1 GSEAYP
7 APEPGKAC
15 HGANIVR
22 QAPKSLIAVLC
33 AATLAG
39 CGSWSDAL
47 LGGNRPTEGTPGFV
61 RGFLGGVVA
70 DEPRAAF
77 AGRDILA
84 AGGSAVDAAVAVG
97 FTLGVT
103 LPSRASLG
111 GGGVC
116 LAFDPRRNETI
127 SVQFLPG
134 LPAVA
139 PGADRPAALP
149 GTPRGLFALHARLG
163 RLPFEQVI
171 APAEQAA
178 RFGTPASRA
187 FVTDL
192 AAVWQP
198 LSADPQAREIF
209 GAAGGTRPVAEGD
222 TVTQLELA
230 NLIGTIRRQGVG
242 ELYQGNLARRLAD
255 ASAAAGGAFTVE
267 ELRATLPR
275 AALAA
280 TAPLGADQVH
290 VSAVGGSVGA
300 AVMLQRLR
308 ARASPGEA
316 EAAALAAAAAVRA
329 GADPVS
335 LLGGAAPAGGSVPPV
350 LGATT
355 GFTVLDRNG
364 QAVACAL
371 TMNNLFGT
379 GRIAPTLGLVL
390 AAAPGVGAVPPALP
404 AVLMVTNPN
413 VRAFRLAGTASGG
426 EAAPVALGAAA
437 ARAMAGESAQAALA
451 GPRSLR
457 GAEDGVSR
465 ANLISCSRYLPGS
478 NGSCTWATDP
488 RGSGLA
494 LGAD

>member
-1 GSEAYP
+1 
-7 APEPGKAC
+7 
-15 HGANIVR
+15 VR
-22 QAPKSLIAVLC
+22 QAPKTLIAVLC

-39 CGSWSDAL
+39 CGSWTDAL
-47 LGGNRPTEGTPGFV
+47 VGGNRPAEGSPGFV

-84 AGGSAVDAAVAVG
+84 AGGSAVDAAVTVG
-97 FTLGVT
+97 FMLGVT
-103 LPSRASLG
+103 LPSRASLA

-127 SVQFLPG
+127 TIQFLPG
-134 LPAVA
+134 AAAVS

-149 GTPRGLFALHARLG
+149 GTPRGLFAMHARLG
-163 RLPFEQVI
+163 RLPFERVI

-198 LSADPQAREIF
+198 LSADPQARAIF

-222 TVTQLELA
+222 IVTQLELA
-230 NLIGTIRRQGVG
+230 NLIGTLRSQGVG
-242 ELYQGNLARRLAD
+242 AFYQGSLARRLAD

-275 AALAA
+275 AAIAA
-280 TAPLGADQVH
+280 SGPLGTDQVH

-308 ARASPGEA
+308 ARASVAEA
-316 EAAALAAAAAVRA
+316 EAAALAATAAARA
-329 GADPVS
+329 GGDPVS
-335 LLGGAAPAGGSVPPV
+335 LLAGAAPAGGGAIPPT

-355 GFTVLDRNG
+355 GFTVLDREG
-364 QAVACAL
+364 QAVACAF

-390 AAAPGVGAVPPALP
+390 AAAPNVGSVPPALP
-404 AVLMVTNPN
+404 ALVMVTNPN
-413 VRAFRLAGTASGG
+413 LRAFRLAGTASGG
-426 EAAPVALGAAA
+426 EAAPAALGAAA
-437 ARAMAGESAQAALA
+437 ARAMAGETAAAALA
-451 GPRSLR
+451 TPRSLR
-457 GAEDGVSR
+457 GAEDGLSR
-465 ANLISCSRYLPGS
+465 ANLISCTRYLPGA
-478 NGSCTWATDP
+478 NGSCSWASDP
-488 RGSGLA
+488 RGFGLA

>member
-1 GSEAYP
+1 
-7 APEPGKAC
+7 
-15 HGANIVR
+15 VR

-33 AATLAG
+33 AVTLAG
-39 CGSWSDAL
+39 CGSWGDAL
-47 LGGNRPTEGTPGFV
+47 LGGNRPVEGTPGFV
-61 RGFLGGVVA
+61 RGFLGGVA
-70 DEPRAAF
+70 AEEPRAAL

-97 FTLGVT
+97 FMLGVT
-103 LPSRASLG
+103 LPSRASLA

-116 LAFDPRRNETI
+116 LAFDPRRNET
-127 SVQFLPG
+127 VAFQFLPSAP
-134 LPAVA
+134 PAS

-149 GTPRGLFALHARLG
+149 GTPRGLFAMHARLG
-163 RLPFEQVI
+163 RLPFERVI

-198 LSADPQAREIF
+198 LSADPQARAIF

-222 TVTQLELA
+222 TITQVELA
-230 NLIGTIRRQGVG
+230 NLIGTLRSQGVG
-242 ELYQGNLARRLAD
+242 EFYQGGLARRLAD
-255 ASAAAGGAFTVE
+255 ASAAAGGAFSVE
-267 ELRATLPR
+267 ALRATLPR

-280 TAPLGADQVH
+280 SAPLGTDQVH
-290 VSAVGGSVGA
+290 VAAVGGSVGA

-308 ARASPGEA
+308 ARAAVAEA
-316 EAAALAAAAAVRA
+316 EAAALAAVAATRA
-329 GADPVS
+329 GADPASV
-335 LLGGAAPAGGSVPPV
+335 LGGAMPAGGGLPPA

-355 GFTVLDRNG
+355 GFTVLDRDG
-364 QAVACAL
+364 QAVACAM

-404 AVLMVTNPN
+404 ALVMVTNPSL
-413 VRAFRLAGTASGG
+413 RAFRLAGTASGG
-426 EAAPVALGAAA
+426 EAAPIALGAVA
-437 ARAMAGESAQAALA
+437 ARAMAGEQAQAALA
-451 GPRSLR
+451 APRSLR

-465 ANLISCSRYLPGS
+465 ATLISCTRYLPGV
-478 NGSCTWATDP
+478 NGSCSWAVDP